1 MYVRNLSRQLNEL
14 LNDILLLSA
23 FINMRVLLCFNH
35 SLLVF
40 VRFSTLKASLIALRA
55 TGWDERI
62 KIQNPCQLY
71 EVVLYNVYLRWKVF
85 PIVLFIFLAALGPVL
100 G

>member
-14 LNDILLLSA
+14 LNNILLLSA
-23 FINMRVLLCFNH
+23 FINMRVLLRLNH
-35 SLLVF
+35 SALVL
-40 VRFSTLKASLIALRA
+40 VRFSTLKASLKAHRA
-55 TGWDERI
+55 TGCHERI
-62 KIQNPCQLY
+62 KLQKNCQLY